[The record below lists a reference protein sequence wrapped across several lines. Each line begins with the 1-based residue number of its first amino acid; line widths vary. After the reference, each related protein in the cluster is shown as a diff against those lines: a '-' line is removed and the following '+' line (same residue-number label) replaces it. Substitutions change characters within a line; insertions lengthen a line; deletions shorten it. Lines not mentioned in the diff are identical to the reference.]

1 MGYAELLLVFLGPN
15 RVLVSEPSNVDVR
28 SELDMVSRWLAT
40 WRISL
45 DCMWLS
51 NATRTGSALVTSIWF
66 GILTIIS
73 LHRRGSPTPITL
85 LPSHVYCLLG
95 SGAFHCFVTGLR
107 CRLHYGQVMF
117 QGYRAPK
124 YGQDLSSMVA
134 NYFLA
139 LLSTPWPACW
149 STWNLLLC
157 TANAAV
163 CRAILPG
170 WLTYVYIREPA
181 QTSLRNLFLA
191 EIASSAGGAIE
202 IRSRGQQ
209 DQSFFE
215 MNVWTPESC
224 DHAQRGG

>member
-1 MGYAELLLVFLGPN
+1 
-15 RVLVSEPSNVDVR
+15 
-28 SELDMVSRWLAT
+28 
-40 WRISL
+40 
-45 DCMWLS
+45 
-51 NATRTGSALVTSIWF
+51 
-66 GILTIIS
+66 
-73 LHRRGSPTPITL
+73 
-85 LPSHVYCLLG
+85 
-95 SGAFHCFVTGLR
+95 
-107 CRLHYGQVMF
+107 
-117 QGYRAPK
+117 
-124 YGQDLSSMVA
+124 MVA

-202 IRSRGQQ
+202 IRSRGQGAGNDGIDYRFMADHGCVGLGSWARTEMQ
-209 DQSFFE
+209 HRSSQYFRIQRADTEAQFFVSLAW
-215 MNVWTPESC
+215 M
-224 DHAQRGG
+224 R